1 MSEDASFNIYSTF
14 YLLRKLDILNIYFFL
29 RKDFN
34 ISFNDLISKYIWIQ
48 CTLAYC
54 GVPLV

>member
-1 MSEDASFNIYSTF
+1 MSEDASCNIYAF
-14 YLLRKLDILNIYFFL
+14 YLLRKIDILNIYFFL